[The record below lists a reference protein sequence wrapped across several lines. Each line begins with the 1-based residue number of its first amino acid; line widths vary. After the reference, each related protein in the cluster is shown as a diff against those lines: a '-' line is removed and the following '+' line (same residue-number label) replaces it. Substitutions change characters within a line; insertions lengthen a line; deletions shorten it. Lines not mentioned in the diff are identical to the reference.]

1 METAK
6 KISVYQ
12 NISQIAQRKKISI
25 NSIEKQASLSRGSI
39 CKWNVVNDDQ
49 LKLTDIWGESRTST
63 IESIKNNCLTL
74 RDGDR
79 AAEYY
84 KNGK

>member
-39 CKWNVVNDDQ
+39 CKWNVVNPSASS
-49 LKLTDIWGESRTST
+49 LKRVADILECTVDELLTECKSAEKDIV
-63 IESIKNNCLTL
+63 
-74 RDGDR
+74 
-79 AAEYY
+79 
-84 KNGK
+84 